1 MTEMPRKTRLVVTGH
16 DSNYIY
22 PWLLMA
28 KSAVENS
35 KSPIHMISGNLNK
48 SLTKADKLF
57 MKKYADYIGLSLE
70 FMDLTMP
77 ADLTKKLGKSV
88 NGYFSLLF
96 LDKLTKDFLW
106 LDSDLLLAPGWDSI
120 FDEVPQSQRQT
131 SHVIA
136 AVQDRIATSALLRK
150 ESKNSAFLNNSDH
163 YFNCGLMWLSPRA
176 WKANRFNRQWGDV
189 IRNDK
194 ELGLQFID
202 QDILNFMLRDHVA
215 LLPHKFNYMPGDL
228 IDEDPFITH
237 FAGYPKP
244 WVLSARAKSLY
255 LMAEAINW
263 NRPRFRPSREGK
275 FKTEYFAYWE
285 AEEYLLK
292 DLNANNQEL
301 YKEAL
306 RRKRAATR
314 ELNLLEKIKYKIARF
329 ISIEFL
335 NAASGNRPTLTGT
348 QHDLWADFGK
358 SKH

>member
-1 MTEMPRKTRLVVTGH
+1 MPKQTKLVVTGH

-35 KSPIHMISGNLNK
+35 ASPIHMIAGNLNK
-48 SLTKADKLF
+48 SLTKADKVF
-57 MKKYADYIGLSLE
+57 MQKYASYIGLSLE

-77 ADLTKKLGKSV
+77 KDLTEKLGKSV

-96 LDKLTKDFLW
+96 LDKLTTDFLW
-106 LDSDLLLAPGWDSI
+106 LDSDLILEPGWDSI
-120 FDEVPQSQRQT
+120 FDEVPQTKNQKKY
-131 SHVIA
+131 VIA

-150 ESKNSAFLNNSDH
+150 ESKNSAFMTNSDH
-163 YFNCGLMWLSPRA
+163 YFNCGLMWLSPRV
-176 WKANRFNRQWGDV
+176 WRANSFNRQWGDV

-215 LLPHKFNYMPGDL
+215 PLSHKFNYMPGDL
-228 IDEDPFITH
+228 INEKPLITH
-237 FAGYPKP
+237 YAGYPKP

-255 LMAEAINW
+255 LMTEAINW
-263 NRPRFRPSREGK
+263 DRPRFRPSREGK
-275 FKTEYFAYWE
+275 FKREYFAYWE
-285 AEEYLLK
+285 SEENLLN
-292 DLNANNQEL
+292 DLRANNQEL

-314 ELNLLEKIKYKIARF
+314 ELNLLEKIKYEIARF

-335 NAASGNRPTLTGT
+335 NIASGNRPTLTGT
-348 QHDLWADFGK
+348 QSDLWADFDK
-358 SKH
+358 SRY

>member
-1 MTEMPRKTRLVVTGH
+1 MPKQARLVVTGH
-16 DSNYIY
+16 DTNYIY

-28 KSAVENS
+28 KSAVKNS
-35 KSPIHMISGNLNK
+35 ASPIHMIAGNLNK
-48 SLTKADKLF
+48 SLTGSDKAF
-57 MKKYADYIGLSLE
+57 MKKYAEHIGLSLE

-77 ADLTKKLGKSV
+77 KDLTEKLGKAV

-106 LDSDLLLAPGWDSI
+106 LDSDLILEPGWDSI
-120 FDEVPQSQRQT
+120 FDEVPQNRSQKKY
-131 SHVIA
+131 VIA

-150 ESKNSAFLNNSDH
+150 ESKNTAFLNNSDH
-163 YFNCGLMWLSPRA
+163 YFNCGMMWLSPRA
-176 WKANRFNRQWGDV
+176 WKANKFDRQWGDV
-189 IRNDK
+189 IRKDK
-194 ELGLQFID
+194 DLGLQFID

-228 IDEDPFITH
+228 IDANPLITH

-255 LMAEAINW
+255 LLTEAINW
-263 NRPRFRPSREGK
+263 DRPRFRPSREGK

-285 AEEYLLK
+285 AEENLLN
-292 DLNANNQEL
+292 DLKANDQEL

-314 ELNLLEKIKYKIARF
+314 ELNLLEKIKYRIARF

-335 NAASGNRPTLTGT
+335 NIASGNKPTLTGT
-348 QHDLWADFGK
+348 QTALWQDFGK
-358 SKH
+358 SEL